1 MGFLFL
7 GGREKGKS
15 KGKRWGGVL
24 SVKHLPFEKVFFHL
38 KKNLKVVLIIVFFL
52 SLDKLKSKFF
62 HLIGIILIEIS
73 MGEND
78 DVTNFEQSEYGSTVG
93 LILAIIST
101 IFIGSSFIVKKK
113 ALIKISNRGNVRASA
128 GGYGYLSECVW
139 WVGLLLSKSLTN
151 HHFFLF
157 YNYENLSPLPIDDIK
172 IYMFAVG
179 IGELAN
185 FAAFAFAPATLVAP
199 LGALSVL
206 VSSILASKFL
216 NEKLNILGKIGC
228 VLCIIG
234 STVIIIHSPK
244 KDKIQ
249 TMESI
254 IENMEQLTFL
264 SYLFI
269 VAIIFLSIFF
279 YFGPKYGQKNA
290 LVYILMCSAVGSLTV
305 LACKGLGIA
314 IQDSI
319 RNEITDLINTFN
331 FFLIITIIVCIVTQ
345 MNYLNKALDLFNTA
359 IVTPVYYVLFTIFVV
374 TSSTILYSEWEN
386 LNYDDVIGNVCGFLT
401 VVAAIFLLN
410 GFRDLDIG
418 LNDVQTTVKNKQ
430 WDNGSAMRVCVKKQ
444 QTKYPNNCLSRLS

>member
-1 MGFLFL
+1 
-7 GGREKGKS
+7 
-15 KGKRWGGVL
+15 
-24 SVKHLPFEKVFFHL
+24 
-38 KKNLKVVLIIVFFL
+38 
-52 SLDKLKSKFF
+52 
-62 HLIGIILIEIS
+62 
-73 MGEND
+73 MGEHD

-128 GGYGYLSECVW
+128 GGYGYLTECVW
-139 WVGLLLSKSLTN
+139 WVGLLL
-151 HHFFLF
+151 
-157 YNYENLSPLPIDDIK
+157 
-172 IYMFAVG
+172 MG

-279 YFGPKYGQKNA
+279 YFGPKYGHKNA

-444 QTKYPNNCLSRLS
+444 QTKKQDEEFLILESDNNKFNNEHNC